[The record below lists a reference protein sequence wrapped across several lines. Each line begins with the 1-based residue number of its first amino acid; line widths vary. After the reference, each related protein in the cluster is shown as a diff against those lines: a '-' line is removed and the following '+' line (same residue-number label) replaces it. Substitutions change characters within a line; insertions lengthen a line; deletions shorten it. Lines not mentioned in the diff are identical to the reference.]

1 VTRAAGIP
9 PRRRR
14 AANAARL
21 FEIYN
26 RLFARFGP
34 QRWWPAET
42 ALETIVGTVLT
53 QNTAWRNVEKAIA
66 HLHARN
72 LLDLFALNDVADA
85 DLADAIRPSG
95 FFNLKT
101 RRLKAL
107 VGWIVRRHGGSLERM
122 FSEETATLREEL
134 LTVDGI
140 GPETA
145 DSILLYAG
153 QKPIFVVDAYTRRI
167 FLRHGFVS
175 EEDDYSAI
183 QRIFMKNLPHDAAL
197 FNEYHA
203 LIVRTAKDYC
213 KKYEPNCNACP
224 LSTLPRWL

>member
-1 VTRAAGIP
+1 MTQAANIP
-9 PRRRR
+9 PPRRR
-14 AANAARL
+14 AANATRL
-21 FEIYN
+21 LEIYN
-26 RLFARFGP
+26 RLFAHFGP

-42 ALETIVGTVLT
+42 ACEMIVGAVLT

-66 HLHARN
+66 HLRARR
-72 LLDLFALNDVADA
+72 LLDLFALHNVADA

-107 VGWIVRRHGGSLERM
+107 VGWIVRRHGGSFEQM
-122 FSEETATLREEL
+122 FSEPPAVLREEL
-134 LTVDGI
+134 LTVEGI

-153 QKPIFVVDAYTRRI
+153 QRPIFVIDAYTRRI
-167 FLRHGFVS
+167 FLRHGFI
-175 EEDDYSAI
+175 EAADDYSAI
-183 QRIFMKNLPHDAAL
+183 QRIFMKHLPHDAAL

-213 KKYEPNCNACP
+213 KKREPDCAACP
-224 LSTLPRWL
+224 LSILPRWL

>member
-1 VTRAAGIP
+1 MLTSGVPQTR
-9 PRRRR
+9 RH
-14 AANAARL
+14 AANRVRL
-21 FEIYN
+21 LSIYN

-42 ALETIVGTVLT
+42 ACETIVGAVLT

-66 HLHARN
+66 NLRARN
-72 LLDLFALNDVADA
+72 LLDLLALHHVADA
-85 DLADAIRPSG
+85 DLAAAIRPSG

-107 VGWIVRRHGGSLERM
+107 VSWIVCRHGGSLERM

-134 LTVDGI
+134 LAVEGI

-153 QKPIFVVDAYTRRI
+153 QMPVFVIDAYTRRI
-167 FLRHGFVS
+167 FRRHGFID
-175 EEDDYSAI
+175 EADNYNAI
-183 QRIFMKNLPHDAAL
+183 QQIMMKHLPLDAAM

-213 KKYEPNCNACP
+213 KKRDPDCDACP

>member
-1 VTRAAGIP
+1 MLIAGIP
-9 PRRRR
+9 PPRRR

-21 FEIYN
+21 LLIYN

-42 ALETIVGTVLT
+42 ACEMIVGAVLT

-66 HLHARN
+66 NLRARN
-72 LLDLFALNDVADA
+72 LLDLFALHRVADA
-85 DLADAIRPSG
+85 DLAAAIRPSG

-107 VGWIVRRHGGSLERM
+107 VGWIVRRYGGLIERM
-122 FSEETATLREEL
+122 FSEETEALREEL
-134 LTVDGI
+134 LAVEGI

-153 QKPIFVVDAYTRRI
+153 RRPIFVIDAYTRRI
-167 FLRHGFVS
+167 FLRHGFIN
-175 EEDDYSAI
+175 EADDASAI
-183 QRIFMKNLPHDAAL
+183 QDIFMKHLPHDAAL

-203 LIVRTAKDYC
+203 LIVRTAKEHC
-213 KKYEPNCNACP
+213 KKRDPDCDACP
-224 LSTLPRWL
+224 LSSLPRWL